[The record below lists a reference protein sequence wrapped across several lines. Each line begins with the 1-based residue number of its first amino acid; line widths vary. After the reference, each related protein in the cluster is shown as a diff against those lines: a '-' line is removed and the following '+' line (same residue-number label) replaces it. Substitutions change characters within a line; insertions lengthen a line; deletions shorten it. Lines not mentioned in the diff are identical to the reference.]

1 MANRI
6 TPMPAGRGIG
16 RSAMDAIFQ
25 FSDDIRFW
33 HWWIFGILLVGLEII
48 VPGSF
53 FLWMGVAAG
62 VVGLILL
69 IAPDFAWQGQILTF
83 AVFSMVAV
91 GGWRFWLRKHPIQTQ
106 DATLN
111 IRGARY
117 NGRVLTLS
125 EPLVNGV
132 GKVKVDD
139 GLWRVSTG
147 DASALPKGARVRVTG
162 VDGATLVVEELRE
175 ETA

>member
-1 MANRI
+1 
-6 TPMPAGRGIG
+6 
-16 RSAMDAIFQ
+16 MDAVFQ
-25 FSDDIRFW
+25 FSEDIRFW
-33 HWWIFGILLVGLEII
+33 HWWIFGLLLLGLEIM

-62 VVGLILL
+62 IIGLILL
-69 IAPDFAWQGQILTF
+69 VYPDFAWQSQILTF
-83 AVFSMVAV
+83 AVVSMVAV
-91 GGWRFWLRKHPIQTQ
+91 VGWRFWLRRHPIETE

-111 IRGARY
+111 VRGARY

-139 GLWRVSTG
+139 SIWRVSTG
-147 DASALPKGARVRVTG
+147 DATSLPEGARIRVTG
-162 VDGATLVVEELRE
+162 VDGATLVVEELGDE
-175 ETA
+175 ST